1 MEAYSTLQGTLERFT
16 FVNEDTNYTV
26 ARFKIEGKRDL
37 TTIVGNMVSVNPG
50 ETLKLEGYWVN
61 DRKYG
66 EQFRVERYET
76 VTPSTI
82 VGIERYLGSGM
93 IKGIGPVFA
102 KRVVR
107 TFGLDTLRIIEE
119 ESEKLTEIE
128 GIGPVR
134 VEMIRKAW
142 DEQKEIR
149 NVMLFLQG
157 QGISSTYA
165 VKIFK
170 AYGNDAIAKLQEN
183 PYCLAMD
190 VYGIGF
196 KTADKIAENLGV
208 AKNSPLRAEAGII
221 YALQEMSDGG
231 HTFYPQQELIKKASE
246 LLGIDVPVI
255 ENAIE
260 TLKARNQIAVETSGF
275 KVAGQRVQAKEEEF
289 PSIYL
294 NILHAA
300 ETGVARRLRTLL
312 SPTLLPMSLDWE
324 KAIPWLEHRMG
335 VTLAAKQIEALKKV
349 LQSRITVI
357 TGGPGTGK
365 TTLVKCIVM
374 ILNQKGSRFLL
385 AAPTGRAAKR
395 LSEATNNEAKTI
407 HRLLE
412 YSPKDG
418 AFKRNEKN
426 PLPVEFLV
434 LDEVSM
440 VDIVLMNSLLK
451 ALPPGTSLIL
461 VGDADQLPSVGPG
474 NVLREIIESDRAEV
488 VRLTEIFRQAR
499 ESLIITNAHRINQ
512 GVFPDLKNLP
522 REGDF
527 FFVEKEEPEGV
538 LELIRRMC
546 SERIPRGFGFNPLE
560 DIQVLCPMNRGLL
573 GTHNLNAEL
582 QKCLNPHGRELIRAG
597 RNFRINDKVMQIRNN
612 YDKEVFN
619 GDIGNVVN
627 IDLEEQE
634 LTVQFEDRGVIYDF
648 SELDELVLAYAV
660 SVHKAQG
667 SEYPAVVIPLLTQH
681 YVMLQR
687 NLLYTAVTRGK
698 KLVVIIG
705 TKKALAIAL
714 KNDKIRKRYSHLRE
728 RLMC

>member
-634 LTVQFEDRGVIYDF
+634 LTVQFEDRRVIYDF

>member
-1 MEAYSTLQGTLERFT
+1 MKPYITLQGTLERFT
-16 FVNEDTNYTV
+16 YVNEETNYTV
-26 ARFKIEGKRDL
+26 ARFKVEGKKDL
-37 TTIVGNMVSVNPG
+37 TTIVGNVVSVSPG

-76 VTPSTI
+76 VVPASL

-102 KRVVR
+102 KRLVSR
-107 TFGLDTLRIIEE
+107 FGLDTLRIIEV
-119 ESEKLTEIE
+119 EKDKLLEVE
-128 GIGPVR
+128 GIGPFR
-134 VEMIRKAW
+134 VEKIMQAW
-142 DEQKEIR
+142 KEQKEIR

-157 QGISSTYA
+157 QGISSAYA

-170 AYGNDAIAKLQEN
+170 TYGNGAIAKLTEN

-208 AKNSPLRAEAGII
+208 DKNSPLRAEAGLI
-221 YALQEMSDGG
+221 YTLQQVSDDG
-231 HTFYPQQELIKKASE
+231 HSFYPQTDLITRASE
-246 LLGIDVPVI
+246 ILEIDTSILETSI
-255 ENAIE
+255 EN
-260 TLKARNQIAVETSGF
+260 LVKRNQVVVERSDS
-275 KVAGQRVQAKEEEF
+275 RELNRSAKTKFEEF
-289 PSIYL
+289 PSVYL
-294 NILHAA
+294 NHLYAA
-300 ETGVARRLRTLL
+300 ESGVAKRLKMLL
-312 SPTLLPMSLDWE
+312 VPSLLPIAVDWE
-324 KAIPWLEHRMG
+324 KALPWLQNRMG
-335 VTLAAKQIEALKKV
+335 MTLAAKQVEAIRKV

-374 ILNQKGSRFLL
+374 ILNQKGSKFML

-395 LSEATNNEAKTI
+395 LSEATGAEAKTI

-418 AFKRNEKN
+418 EFKRNQHN
-426 PLPVEFLV
+426 PLPAEFLV
-434 LDEVSM
+434 VDEISM
-440 VDIVLMNSLLK
+440 VDVVLMNYLLK
-451 ALPPGTSLIL
+451 ALPPGASLIL

-474 NVLREIIESDRAEV
+474 NVLRDIINSGKAEV

-499 ESLIITNAHRINQ
+499 QSMIVTNAHRINQ
-512 GVFPDLKNLP
+512 GLFPDIDNP
-522 REGDF
+522 ERDGDF
-527 FFVEKEEPEGV
+527 FFVDKEEPEEV
-538 LELIRRMC
+538 LQLLTRMC
-546 SERIPRGFGFNPLE
+546 SERIPHRFGFRPLT

-573 GTHNLNAEL
+573 GTHNLNVEL
-582 QKCLNPHGRELIRAG
+582 QRCLNPHGRDLMRSGRTIRV
-597 RNFRINDKVMQIRNN
+597 NDKVMQIRNN

-619 GDIGNVVN
+619 GDIGNVAV

-634 LTVQFEDRGVIYDF
+634 VTVHFEDKHVTYDF
-648 SELDELVLAYAV
+648 NELDELVLAYAV

-667 SEYPAVVIPLLTQH
+667 CEYPAVVIPLLTQH

-714 KNDKIRKRYSHLRE
+714 KNDRIRKRFSHLRE
-728 RLMC
+728 RLEG

>member
-1 MEAYSTLQGTLERFT
+1 MKSYLTLQGTLERFT

-26 ARFKIEGKRDL
+26 ARFKVEGKRDL

-50 ETLKLEGYWVN
+50 ETLKLEGYWVS

-66 EQFRVERYET
+66 EQFKFERYET
-76 VTPSTI
+76 VTPATV

-107 TFGLDTLRIIEE
+107 QFGLDTLRIIDE
-119 ESEKLTEIE
+119 ESDRLQEVE
-128 GIGPVR
+128 GIGPLR
-134 VEMIRKAW
+134 LEMIKKAW

-157 QGISSTYA
+157 QGISSAYA

-170 AYGNDAIAKLQEN
+170 AYGNEAIAKLKEN

-196 KTADKIAENLGV
+196 KTADKIAENLGID
-208 AKNSPLRAEAGII
+208 KNSPLRAEAGLI
-221 YALQEMSDGG
+221 YTLQQVSDGG
-231 HTFYPQQELIKKASE
+231 HTFYPQKELISKASE
-246 LLGIDVPVI
+246 LLEIDESI
-255 ENAIE
+255 LENAIVN
-260 TLKARNQIAVETSGF
+260 LKVRNQIAVEEDGF
-275 KVAGQRVQAKEEEF
+275 KGLSKHVQTKVEEF

-294 NILHAA
+294 NSLHAA
-300 ETGVARRLRTLL
+300 EEGVAKRLKMLMI
-312 SPTLLPMSLDWE
+312 PPLLPVSVDWE
-324 KAIPWLEHRMG
+324 KAIPWLENRMR
-335 VTLAAKQIEALKKV
+335 VTLAAKQVEALKKV
-349 LQSRITVI
+349 FQSRITVI

-385 AAPTGRAAKR
+385 TAPTGRAAKR
-395 LSEATNNEAKTI
+395 LSEATGEEAKTV

-418 AFKRNEKN
+418 EFKKNQKN
-426 PLPVEFLV
+426 PLSVEFLV
-434 LDEVSM
+434 VDEISM
-440 VDIVLMNSLLK
+440 VDIVLMNHLLK
-451 ALPPGTSLIL
+451 ALPLGASLIL
-461 VGDADQLPSVGPG
+461 VGDVDQLPSVGPG
-474 NVLREIIESDRAEV
+474 NVLRDIINSGRAEV

-499 ESLIITNAHRINQ
+499 ESLIVTNAHRINQ
-512 GVFPDLKNLP
+512 GVFPDLQNLQ

-527 FFVEKEEPEGV
+527 FFIEKEDPEEV
-538 LELIRRMC
+538 LALMKRLC
-546 SERIPRGFGFNPLE
+546 SERIPRSFDFKPLE

-573 GTHNLNAEL
+573 GTHNLNGEL
-582 QKCLNPHGRELIRAG
+582 QRCLNPHGRELTRGG

-619 GDIGNVVN
+619 GDIGNVVK

-634 LTVQFEDRGVIYDF
+634 FTVQFEDRRVVYDF
-648 SELDELVLAYAV
+648 NELDELVLAYAV

-687 NLLYTAVTRGK
+687 NLLYTAVTRAK

-728 RLMC
+728 RLL

>member
-1 MEAYSTLQGTLERFT
+1 
-16 FVNEDTNYTV
+16 
-26 ARFKIEGKRDL
+26 
-37 TTIVGNMVSVNPG
+37 
-50 ETLKLEGYWVN
+50 
-61 DRKYG
+61 
-66 EQFRVERYET
+66 
-76 VTPSTI
+76 
-82 VGIERYLGSGM
+82 
-93 IKGIGPVFA
+93 
-102 KRVVR
+102 
-107 TFGLDTLRIIEE
+107 
-119 ESEKLTEIE
+119 
-128 GIGPVR
+128 
-134 VEMIRKAW
+134 
-142 DEQKEIR
+142 
-149 NVMLFLQG
+149 
-157 QGISSTYA
+157 
-165 VKIFK
+165 
-170 AYGNDAIAKLQEN
+170 
-183 PYCLAMD
+183 
-190 VYGIGF
+190 
-196 KTADKIAENLGV
+196 
-208 AKNSPLRAEAGII
+208 
-221 YALQEMSDGG
+221 
-231 HTFYPQQELIKKASE
+231 
-246 LLGIDVPVI
+246 
-255 ENAIE
+255 
-260 TLKARNQIAVETSGF
+260 LKARNQIAVETSGF

>member
-1 MEAYSTLQGTLERFT
+1 MKPYSTLQGTLERFT
-16 FVNEDTNYTV
+16 YVNEDTSYTI
-26 ARFKIEGKRDL
+26 ARFKVEGKRDL
-37 TTIVGNMVSVNPG
+37 TTIIGNMISVNPG

-61 DRKYG
+61 DKKYG

-76 VTPSTI
+76 VVPSSV

-107 TFGLDTLRIIEE
+107 QFGLDTLKIIDE
-119 ESEKLTEIE
+119 ESDRLQEVE
-128 GIGPVR
+128 GIGPLR
-134 VEMIRKAW
+134 LEMVRKAW

-157 QGISSTYA
+157 QGISSAYA

-208 AKNSPLRAEAGII
+208 DKKSPLRAEAGLI
-221 YALQEMSDGG
+221 YTLQQVSDEG
-231 HTFYPQQELIKKASE
+231 HTFYPQGELISRASE
-246 LLGIDVPVI
+246 LLEIDEPI
-255 ENAIE
+255 IGTAIE
-260 TLKARNQIAVETSGF
+260 TLKTRNQIAVE
-275 KVAGQRVQAKEEEF
+275 AGNTKELRLTPQAKAEEF

-294 NILHAA
+294 NQLHAA
-300 ETGVARRLRTLL
+300 ENGVARRLRALL
-312 SPTLLPMSLDWE
+312 APTLLPMSLDWE
-324 KAIPWLEHRMG
+324 KAIPWLENRMG
-335 VTLAAKQIEALKKV
+335 VTLAAKQVEALKKV
-349 LQSRITVI
+349 FQSRITVI

-365 TTLVKCIVM
+365 TTLVRCIVM
-374 ILNQKGSRFLL
+374 LLNQKGSRYML

-395 LSEATNNEAKTI
+395 LSEATHEEAKTI

-418 AFKRNEKN
+418 EFKRNQKN
-426 PLPVEFLV
+426 PLPIEFLV
-434 LDEVSM
+434 VDEISM
-440 VDIVLMNSLLK
+440 VDIMLMNNLLR

-474 NVLREIIESDRAEV
+474 NVLREIIESGRAEV

-499 ESLIITNAHRINQ
+499 ESLIITSAHRINQ
-512 GVFPDLKNLP
+512 GVFPDLQSLHK
-522 REGDF
+522 EGDF
-527 FFVEKEEPEGV
+527 FFVEKEEPEEV
-538 LELIRRMC
+538 LELMKRMC
-546 SERIPRGFGFNPLE
+546 CERIPKGFGFNPLE

-573 GTHNLNAEL
+573 GTHNLNTEL
-582 QKCLNPHGRELIRAG
+582 QRCLNPHGRELIRGG

-612 YDKEVFN
+612 YDKDVFN
-619 GDIGNVVN
+619 GDIGNVVK

-634 LTVQFEDRGVIYDF
+634 LTVQFEERRIIYDF
-648 SELDELVLAYAV
+648 NELDELVLAYAV

-667 SEYPAVVIPLLTQH
+667 SEYPAVVIPVLTQH

-698 KLVVIIG
+698 KLVVMIG

-728 RLMC
+728 RLEA